1 MSMTLDDIRQTFSKD
16 LYATEATGAQILE
29 AGEHFARCGVTLTP
43 IHRNAM
49 GAVMGGVLFTI
60 ADFAFAVAAN
70 SNGLEWVSLESS
82 IHYLSSAPSQQ
93 IFASTKCIRQGRTTC
108 LYEIELR
115 NENDHLLAIVTTSG
129 MRIVPQSPQ
138 KLDS

>member
-1 MSMTLDDIRQTFSKD
+1 MTFEELRQTFSKD
-16 LYATEATGAQILE
+16 LFATQATGIEILE
-29 AGEHFARCGVTLTP
+29 VDEHYARCGLEIKS

-70 SNGLEWVSLESS
+70 SDGLEWVSLESS

-115 NENDHLLAIVTTSG
+115 NELDRLLALVTTSG
-129 MRIVPQSPQ
+129 MKIDV
-138 KLDS
+138 